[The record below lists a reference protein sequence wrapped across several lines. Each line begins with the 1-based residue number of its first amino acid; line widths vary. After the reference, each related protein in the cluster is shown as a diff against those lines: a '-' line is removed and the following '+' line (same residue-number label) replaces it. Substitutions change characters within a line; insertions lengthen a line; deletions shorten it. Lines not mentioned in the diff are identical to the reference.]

1 MSVPARRRGPL
12 FPDHVEGP
20 IISRSVRVSGSGS
33 AANMITRRL
42 ALLAGGSAGLIGAPL
57 GARAQSLNVLESAP
71 KAHAVI
77 GGRSSAFYVRFDRP
91 VDHPD
96 SRLAVLQNGRVVEVL
111 HPRLE
116 SAPEVLFA
124 RAPTLPPG
132 DYTLQW
138 RVGMPPGSGPL
149 EGEIPF
155 TVSASQ

>member
-1 MSVPARRRGPL
+1 M
-12 FPDHVEGP
+12 F
-20 IISRSVRVSGSGS
+20 
-33 AANMITRRL
+33 TRRL
-42 ALLAGGSAGLIGAPL
+42 AIVAGGCAVLIGS
-57 GARAQSLNVLESAP
+57 GQGTRAQGVNVLDSAP

-77 GGRSSAFYVRFDRP
+77 GGRSSAFFVRFDRP
-91 VDHPD
+91 VDHTD
-96 SRLAVLQNGRVVEVL
+96 SRLAILKSGRVVEIL